1 VDPHEVELEVEE
13 AIFLAEVKI
22 AELRR
27 TGGNGATNVA
37 MSLERMTHALRL
49 ALASDVEPRLLSRLH
64 LRLETALRS
73 AELLDSAGEE
83 VPPSQ
88 RPTVPPKPGE
98 RPAEVLER
106 ARAVSERATLPP
118 PHRAISEI
126 VPRVEFEGPPSSH
139 LPRAKTA

>member
-1 VDPHEVELEVEE
+1 VNPHEVELEVEE
-13 AIFLAEVKI
+13 AIFLADVKV

-27 TGGNGATNVA
+27 NGGSGAANVA

-49 ALASDVEPRLLSRLH
+49 ALVSEVEPRLLSRLH

-73 AELLDSAGEE
+73 AELLDASGEE

-106 ARAVSERATLPP
+106 AKVASERVTLPP
-118 PHRAISEI
+118 PPRTISNVI
-126 VPRVEFEGPPSSH
+126 PRVDAEGPPSSD
-139 LPRAKTA
+139 LRRAKIA